1 MTKFIL
7 RYPGGESTIEA
18 RFINPKFL
26 NGYWSYDKEGQKPY
40 KQISTDE
47 NGIDRKQFARLGDT
61 MYFQIKT
68 IDFQKGDEISLQL
81 MEQDF
86 AWLFNDIDFCNP
98 NDDKFPDKLVIIKTT
113 VEGVDEGLTTIEV
126 PLKNSWQKVIEDDKT
141 FSLNG
146 EIELY
151 FKVGHVNE
159 NNYEFSDALPHDRKD
174 FLLVREGEEQTLCYK
189 PYEKDHNL
197 PEMYTLEGEQIVL
210 LQDVESKV
218 LKSGRKAITKGS
230 PVLAHRIAIG
240 KLKKGYLAGDKGTVR
255 KNATAKVYKYDT
267 FSNDPDLY
275 LEGSMIKDLERRK
288 HVRFKEKGQWE
299 HTNKV
304 NQYDYFSKNGKRVTI
319 LGYLKQIGGIV
330 DIFNVL
336 SHGSMSQE
344 EFMNSP
350 LKFGGVLSPAFDIA
364 GVMIQE
370 IKEENN
376 EYLTE
381 ALQQDLE
388 EAKSKGL
395 DAVKEFISIPNV
407 ESLIHYRVQPM
418 YIETVQKMLSNEFT
432 NFDDMVEYNNSN
444 AEIGDTVKLLIKD
457 ISTEK
462 DEITFI
468 ESIFYDVQ

>member
-1 MTKFIL
+1 
-7 RYPGGESTIEA
+7 
-18 RFINPKFL
+18 
-26 NGYWSYDKEGQKPY
+26 
-40 KQISTDE
+40 
-47 NGIDRKQFARLGDT
+47 
-61 MYFQIKT
+61 
-68 IDFQKGDEISLQL
+68 
-81 MEQDF
+81 
-86 AWLFNDIDFCNP
+86 
-98 NDDKFPDKLVIIKTT
+98 
-113 VEGVDEGLTTIEV
+113 
-126 PLKNSWQKVIEDDKT
+126 
-141 FSLNG
+141 
-146 EIELY
+146 
-151 FKVGHVNE
+151 
-159 NNYEFSDALPHDRKD
+159 
-174 FLLVREGEEQTLCYK
+174 
-189 PYEKDHNL
+189 
-197 PEMYTLEGEQIVL
+197 MYTLEGEQIVL

-275 LEGSMIKDLERRK
+275 PEGGMIKDLERRK

-319 LGYLKQIGGIV
+319 LGYLKQLGGIV

-395 DAVKEFISIPNV
+395 DAVREFISIPNV
-407 ESLIHYRVQPM
+407 KSLINYSVEIFYKDTIKKMLNNKFKSLEEMRDYNLAVAAEGKPVYVLIKQIINESEEINV
-418 YIETVQKMLSNEFT
+418 IETV
-432 NFDDMVEYNNSN
+432 
-444 AEIGDTVKLLIKD
+444 
-457 ISTEK
+457 
-462 DEITFI
+462 
-468 ESIFYDVQ
+468 FYEAQ